1 MAISLINKQEKA
13 AKTVL
18 EQADLLFVEGL
29 GNVEGV

>member
-13 AKTVL
+13 ARTVV

-29 GNVEGV
+29 GNIDGV